1 MVPVEMRYLFKS
13 IFNGPE
19 NYNSAVVVW
28 GVRKL
33 KRCPVVGVARFGGY
47 GFRIENAPLEVFSN
61 ASVERSRSSIVS
73 HQGLFTVQNRGLD
86 NYQ

>member
-1 MVPVEMRYLFKS
+1 MVPVEMRYLFKN

-19 NYNSAVVVW
+19 NYNSVLVVW

-33 KRCPVVGVARFGGY
+33 KRCPVVGIARFAGS

-61 ASVERSRSSIVS
+61 GSAEHPRSSIVS